1 ITSSI
6 TIDFSMTATSGTLS
20 VVANNGSGN
29 SVPRTQAITVN
40 AMASQ
45 PGSISGSNTATQGQ
59 NNVAYFVLAQSGV
72 TFNWT
77 YNGTGVTVVSGQG
90 TEGVTINYS
99 STATSGDI
107 EVTASSALC
116 PSTSLPTSM
125 TISVS
130 PSTGIEDGQSNASYS
145 MFVYPNPATSEAIV
159 ELNMK
164 TTSHVNVTV
173 YDILG
178 HEVKVLI
185 DQNLT
190 SMTQA
195 FSLDGLAY
203 GVYFVKAKS
212 GDEVVTVKLIKH

>member
-1 ITSSI
+1 
-6 TIDFSMTATSGTLS
+6 
-20 VVANNGSGN
+20 
-29 SVPRTQAITVN
+29 
-40 AMASQ
+40 MASQ
-45 PGSISGSNTATQGQ
+45 PGSIFGSSTATQGQ
-59 NNVAYFVLAQSGV
+59 TNVAYFVPAQTGV

-77 YNGTGVTVVSGQG
+77 YNGSGVVVVSGQG
-90 TEGVTINYS
+90 TEGVTINYT

-107 EVTASSALC
+107 EVRASSTLC

-125 TISVS
+125 TVTVS
-130 PSTGIEDGQSNASYS
+130 PPTGIEDGQSNASYS
-145 MFVYPNPATSEAIV
+145 LFVYPNPATSEAIV

-164 TTSHVNVTV
+164 SLSHVNVTV

-178 HEVKVLI
+178 HEVKVLL

-190 SMTQA
+190 SITQA

-203 GVYFVKAKS
+203 GVYFIKAKS